1 VSPKPPRQRPDPDS
15 HLVRRQEPL
24 GPAGDGAA
32 ARDTPAAP
40 PVPQRPAHAAVKRSK
55 PARPGTAT
63 TPPPEAVP
71 ALSKALLQRHI
82 FALDAAFGKA
92 RAALNDYEGAM
103 EQVVLVVAD
112 ARRDEVDE
120 DTIDSAAKRKH
131 IQIPGES

>member
-1 VSPKPPRQRPDPDS
+1 MSARKELPPPARADALRATLAGRLNHS
-15 HLVRRQEPL
+15 AEEP
-24 GPAGDGAA
+24 A
-32 ARDTPAAP
+32 
-40 PVPQRPAHAAVKRSK
+40 QRPAAGKR
-55 PARPGTAT
+55 AT
-63 TPPPEAVP
+63 TPPPEPVP
-71 ALSKALLQRHI
+71 TLSKALLQRHI

>member
-1 VSPKPPRQRPDPDS
+1 MAQAKRFSVASGTAPTAD
-15 HLVRRQEPL
+15 EA
-24 GPAGDGAA
+24 GPAV
-32 ARDTPAAP
+32 DTPAAP
-40 PVPQRPAHAAVKRSK
+40 PVPQRPAQRRAAGKR
-55 PARPGTAT
+55 AT

-71 ALSKALLQRHI
+71 PLSKALLQRHI

-120 DTIDSAAKRKH
+120 DTIESAAKRKH

>member
-1 VSPKPPRQRPDPDS
+1 M
-15 HLVRRQEPL
+15 
-24 GPAGDGAA
+24 PAAKRFSVASGTAPTADETVP
-32 ARDTPAAP
+32 ARDTPEAP
-40 PVPQRPAHAAVKRSK
+40 PAPQGPAQRRAAGK
-55 PARPGTAT
+55 PAAT
-63 TPPPEAVP
+63 PLPDAVP
-71 ALSKALLQRHI
+71 APSKALLQRHI

-112 ARRDEVDE
+112 ARRNEVDE

>member
-1 VSPKPPRQRPDPDS
+1 MS
-15 HLVRRQEPL
+15 
-24 GPAGDGAA
+24 A
-32 ARDTPAAP
+32 ARKELPPPGGADALRATLADRLNHSAEEAP
-40 PVPQRPAHAAVKRSK
+40 PVPQGPAQRRAAGKRV
-55 PARPGTAT
+55 A

-71 ALSKALLQRHI
+71 PLSKALLQRHI

>member
-1 VSPKPPRQRPDPDS
+1 MS
-15 HLVRRQEPL
+15 
-24 GPAGDGAA
+24 
-32 ARDTPAAP
+32 PAAKRFSVASGTAPTADETVPAQDTRATP
-40 PVPQRPAHAAVKRSK
+40 PVPQGPAQRRAAGKRV
-55 PARPGTAT
+55 A

-71 ALSKALLQRHI
+71 PLSKALLQRHI

>member
-1 VSPKPPRQRPDPDS
+1 MARTRASEAASAAFGKVGTVTVPRDPDS
-15 HLVRRQEPL
+15 N
-24 GPAGDGAA
+24 GPAVE
-32 ARDTPAAP
+32 TPEAP
-40 PVPQRPAHAAVKRSK
+40 PAPQGPAQRRAAGKRA
-55 PARPGTAT
+55 P

-71 ALSKALLQRHI
+71 TLSKALLQRHI

-103 EQVVLVVAD
+103 EQVVLVVAN

-131 IQIPGES
+131 IQVPGES

>member
-1 VSPKPPRQRPDPDS
+1 MARAR
-15 HLVRRQEPL
+15 
-24 GPAGDGAA
+24 AGQAA
-32 ARDTPAAP
+32 AEAFGKVGTVTVPRDANGTEAAADTPAAP
-40 PVPQRPAHAAVKRSK
+40 AVPQGPAQRRAAGK
-55 PARPGTAT
+55 PAP
-63 TPPPEAVP
+63 TPPPGAVP